1 MASAAALIR
10 TSRKAAGLTQ
20 AELAR
25 KAKVSPPVIARL
37 EREGANPRLDTLEK
51 VIAATGH
58 SLKLN
63 AGAPTGLDETMII
76 ANLKL
81 TPLQRLRAFEQAY
94 RGISAFARGARAS
107 IGP

>member
-10 TSRKAAGLTQ
+10 ESRKAAGLTQ

-25 KAKVSPPVIARL
+25 KAKVTQPVIARL

-58 SLKLN
+58 SLKLDT
-63 AGAPTGLDETMII
+63 GAPAGLDETMII
-76 ANLKL
+76 ANLRL
-81 TPLQRLRAFEQAY
+81 SSLERLRAFAGAY
-94 RGISAFARGARAS
+94 RGISEFARQARAS

>member
-10 TSRKAAGLTQ
+10 ESRKVAGLTQ

-25 KAKVSPPVIARL
+25 RAKVTQPVIARL

-58 SLKLN
+58 SLTLSTGP
-63 AGAPTGLDETMII
+63 GAGLDETMII
-76 ANLKL
+76 ANLRL
-81 TPLQRLRAFEQAY
+81 TPLERLRAFAQAY
-94 RGISAFARGARAS
+94 RSVSGLVHTARAGS
-107 IGP
+107 GP